1 MKKVLLSVGLF
12 AMTMTAKAQVISF
25 DAGLKGAYSATEMFN
40 NNISD
45 LGDIQ
50 DYKMST
56 GSNYGLALNA
66 NFKSIG
72 LTVEFLGGQF
82 NTGYQGTM
90 GSTDY
95 TSNVEINTFSI
106 PILLKLGKQTGGYT
120 EIGISTNGVR
130 SATYTN
136 DLPVSNPLT
145 MAGKDVTTSYK
156 SYTTAVLGFG
166 SKVSLGD
173 KFPLI
178 LNVGMRLQYGIT
190 DAQGVDALGFNLK
203 EKLVYPTYQ
212 KSSAAS
218 VGLHIGLTYKIN

>member
-1 MKKVLLSVGLF
+1 MKKLVLSAGLL

-45 LGDIQ
+45 LGAIQ

-82 NTGYQGTM
+82 NTGYQGTI
-90 GSTDY
+90 GSTAY
-95 TSNVEINTFSI
+95 TSNVELNTFSV

-130 SATYTN
+130 SATY
-136 DLPVSNPLT
+136 SNSLT
-145 MAGKDVTTSYK
+145 TATSDITGKYK
-156 SYTTAVLGFG
+156 NYTTAVLGFG

-190 DAQGVDALGFNLK
+190 DAAGVDALGVDLTNK
-203 EKLVYPTYQ
+203 VAYPTYQ

-218 VGLHIGLTYKIN
+218 VGLHVGLTYKIN